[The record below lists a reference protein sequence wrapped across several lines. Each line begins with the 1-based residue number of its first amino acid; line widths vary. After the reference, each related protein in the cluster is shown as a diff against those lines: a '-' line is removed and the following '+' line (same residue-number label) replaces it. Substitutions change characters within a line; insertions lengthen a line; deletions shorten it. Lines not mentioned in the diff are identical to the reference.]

1 MKISLADLRENY
13 TKGGLLKQDLRS
25 NPFDQFQKWLEEAV
39 SAEVLEPNAMTL
51 ATIDERGRPTARIV
65 LLKKVDDRG
74 FIFFT
79 NYSSRKGQN
88 IAVNPY
94 ASLVFWWGDL
104 ERQIRIEGTVEKISD
119 SESDDYFY
127 SRPIS
132 SQLGAWASPQSD
144 VVTDREFLEDRLAQI
159 TEQYQEQKIPRPS
172 HWGGYRV
179 VPDLI
184 EFWQGRESRL
194 HDRLCYSL
202 DDNGN
207 WQIDRLAP

>member
-88 IAVNPY
+88 IAENPY

-144 VVTDREFLEDRLAQI
+144 VVADRQFLEDRLAQI
-159 TEQYQEQKIPRPS
+159 TEEYLEQKIPRPS

-202 DDNGN
+202 DDNDN

>member
-13 TKGGLLKQDLRS
+13 TKGGLLKQDLQS
-25 NPFDQFQKWLEEAV
+25 NPFKQFQDWLEFAL

-51 ATIDERGRPTARIV
+51 ATIDERGRPVARIV
-65 LLKKVDDRG
+65 LLKKVVDRG
-74 FIFFT
+74 FVFFT

-88 IAVNPY
+88 IATNPY
-94 ASLVFWWGDL
+94 ASLVFWWTNI
-104 ERQIRIEGTVEKISD
+104 ERQVRIEGKVEKIAEN
-119 SESDDYFY
+119 ESDDYFH
-127 SRPIS
+127 SRPIE
-132 SQLGAWASPQSD
+132 SQLGAWTSPQSD
-144 VVTDREFLEDRLAQI
+144 VIPDRKFLENRLVEL
-159 TEQYQEQKIPRPS
+159 TQEYKDKPIPRPP

-194 HDRLCYSL
+194 HDRLCYRL
-202 DDNGN
+202 DDQGN

>member
-13 TKGGLLKQDLRS
+13 TKGGLLKQDLQS
-25 NPFDQFQKWLEEAV
+25 NPFKQFQDWLEFAL

-51 ATIDERGRPTARIV
+51 ATIDERGRPVARIV

-74 FIFFT
+74 FVFFT

-88 IAVNPY
+88 IATNPY
-94 ASLVFWWGDL
+94 ASLVFWWTNI
-104 ERQIRIEGTVEKISD
+104 ERQVRIEGKVEKIAEN
-119 SESDDYFY
+119 ESDDYFH
-127 SRPIS
+127 SRPIE
-132 SQLGAWASPQSD
+132 SQLGAWTSPQSD
-144 VVTDREFLEDRLAQI
+144 VIPDRKFLENRLVEL
-159 TEQYQEQKIPRPS
+159 TQEYKDKPIPRPP

-194 HDRLCYSL
+194 HDRLCYRL
-202 DDNGN
+202 DDQGN